1 MSKETKTREEI
12 YDAQIAPLMT
22 QIIAICKAN
31 KIPMIANYNLDHDG
45 DGLQCTTLIA
55 AGVSIE
61 DVAGLLGNTTTVALR
76 AYVDLTAQSER
87 LKEAARR
94 G

>member
-1 MSKETKTREEI
+1 LAFAAR
-12 YDAQIAPLMT
+12 
-22 QIIAICKAN
+22 
-31 KIPMIANYNLDHDG
+31 
-45 DGLQCTTLIA
+45 LIA

-87 LKEAARR
+87 LKEAAKR

>member
-1 MSKETKTREEI
+1 MKILTIAEVAARLGKSKRSI
-12 YDAQIAPLMT
+12 YR
-22 QIIAICKAN
+22 
-31 KIPMIANYNLDHDG
+31 
-45 DGLQCTTLIA
+45 LIA

-61 DVAGLLGNTTTVALR
+61 DVAWLLGNTTTVALR

-87 LKEAARR
+87 LREAVKR

>member
-1 MSKETKTREEI
+1 MGANRMRILTIAEVAARLGKSKRSI
-12 YDAQIAPLMT
+12 YR
-22 QIIAICKAN
+22 
-31 KIPMIANYNLDHDG
+31 
-45 DGLQCTTLIA
+45 LIA

-76 AYVDLTAQSER
+76 AYVDITAESER
-87 LKEAARR
+87 LERAAGR